1 MQWPNPQEYNE
12 AIQSPNLCFRDV
24 HLRVS
29 TVQTNAIG
37 LPKPATGA
45 FASVYKLTGSEQSW
59 AVRLFHRD
67 VPDQK
72 SRYASISKCLEQLK
86 LPFMAGFQFFD
97 EGIRVK
103 GQWYPMLKMDWMDGV
118 TLDEYLRR
126 NASSPDKIRQV
137 AQAFRQVVDA
147 MSVNGI
153 AHGDMQH
160 GNIMV
165 TPRGLALVDY
175 DGMYVPEMLGMPSAE
190 LGHKN
195 YQHPYR
201 SIEHFGNYT
210 DNFSAWL
217 IHFSLMMIAAD
228 GDLWNFG
235 RDRECLI
242 FTYADLIKP
251 EESKVFQELSTH
263 QHPEIRNAAHLL
275 IRLANCPVEQVPS
288 LGASAEQLQ
297 DLPQMDLLQ
306 QMLLKDKIEQEDS
319 TRVSDAASTV
329 AALETLSARRQMP
342 KERMNKLWQGVSK
355 AGGSL
360 LSSVV
365 ETIKS
370 TPVEPQ
376 ILLFRGNEVYQKG
389 SYAEAIPLY
398 LKALEQTDR
407 KLKNASGEDEPIL
420 WRLHNTIN
428 LQVGK
433 AFLLLGDMTKSIYY
447 FRTVMRSPKLANSQF
462 EVMEA
467 SACLLVTY
475 CEMNRM
481 NDVDTLINS
490 GISVPELSVAL
501 VHQVGSE
508 LAGLVG
514 RTRAILIAG
523 EFFERSSEWHRACSI
538 YEYAISSGRR
548 VGDNELLLDDAML
561 AVLVRLSRCY
571 LYADRPLVAIR
582 CLQSVLNNKDQL
594 DQDLF
599 ERALLNLAVAQRQV
613 GSRQD
618 VISVLLRCSPRGL
631 LRIIRQEMRTPLGM
645 VPALADVVNEMA
657 MQLGERG
664 RSEEARLAVRLS
676 ADIYK
681 NAEYQMQ
688 AIEICKL
695 LEVGKFDEADLKAQD
710 REVFSIEGVKDRFR
724 SAALINS
731 TRLVVADRF
740 AEAFDCLAKYDCPIA
755 SAVSAIEDKIRDGL
769 RTCSRVGWSGESLT
783 KTLSTMG
790 ELSSRGLFSPDLR
803 QLVVTTLLSEPHQI
817 EALPSAVRDF
827 ADFLSSV
834 VEDGSSHPDVLRLRR
849 LALNIEEAQASM
861 HVITPAA
868 FLKKEQK
875 TSGGGLKSTF
885 SGAIKASVVSVA
897 EMHSRAGQELD
908 VLKHL
913 SAFTRDGVSVE
924 LEMAATKLAGMHSEG
939 LLASKFCERIADLLV
954 KYFADSSGMRRW
966 RMSGAQHTEQRKQ
979 QIENAVVSIMATFT
993 AVPGVNSTVGSN
1005 LKRCLSFIASGN

>member
-24 HLRVS
+24 HLRVA
-29 TVQTNAIG
+29 TVQTNSIG

-45 FASVYKLTGSEQSW
+45 FASVYKLSSPQKSW

-72 SRYASISKCLEQLK
+72 ARYERISKCLEQLK
-86 LPFMAGFQFFD
+86 LPFMAEFRFFD
-97 EGIRVK
+97 EGIKVK
-103 GQWYPMLKMDWMDGV
+103 GQWYPMLKMDWVDGV

-126 NASSPDKIRQV
+126 NASNPEKVRQL
-137 AQAFRQVVDA
+137 ANAFRQLIDG
-147 MSVNGI
+147 MKQHGI
-153 AHGDMQH
+153 AHGDLQH

-165 TPRGLALVDY
+165 TQQGLQLVDY
-175 DGMYVPEMLGMPSAE
+175 DGMYVSDMLGMPSAE

-201 SIEHFGNYT
+201 SIEHFGDYT

-228 GDLWNFG
+228 ADLWNWG

-242 FTYADLIKP
+242 FTHADLLKP
-251 EESKVFQELSTH
+251 EESRVFDELSRH
-263 QHPEIRNAAHLL
+263 QHTEIRHAAHLL
-275 IRLANCPVEQVPS
+275 MRLANCPVEQVPS
-288 LGASAEQLQ
+288 LDASPEELQ

-306 QMLLKDKIEQEDS
+306 QMLLKDKIEQEDAS
-319 TRVSDAASTV
+319 RATDAASTV
-329 AALETLSARRQMP
+329 AALETLSTRRQMP
-342 KERMNKLWQGVSK
+342 KERMNKLWHGVSK

-370 TPVEPQ
+370 SPVEPT
-376 ILLFRGNEVYQKG
+376 ILMFRANETYQKG
-389 SYAEAIPLY
+389 NYAEAIPLY
-398 LKALEQTDR
+398 LKAVEQVDR
-407 KLKNASGEDEPIL
+407 KLKNASSEDEPRL
-420 WRLHNTIN
+420 WRLQNSIN
-428 LQVGK
+428 LQIGK

-490 GISVPELSVAL
+490 GVSVPELSVAL
-501 VHQVGSE
+501 VHQVGAE
-508 LAGLVG
+508 FAGLVG
-514 RTRAILIAG
+514 RTKAILIAG
-523 EFFERSSEWHRACSI
+523 EYFERQSEWHRACSI
-538 YEYAISSGRR
+538 YEYAISSGRK

-571 LYADRPLVAIR
+571 LYADRPLVAVR

-613 GSRQD
+613 GSQQD
-618 VISVLLRCSPRGL
+618 VVSVLLRCSPRGL

-664 RSEEARLAVRLS
+664 RAEEARLAVRLS

-681 NAEYQMQ
+681 NAEYQKQ
-688 AIEICKL
+688 AEEICKL

-731 TRLVVADRF
+731 TKLVMADKF
-740 AEAFDCLAKYDCPIA
+740 AEAFESLEKYDCPIA
-755 SAVSAIEDKIRDGL
+755 SAVSAIEDKVRDGL
-769 RTCSRVGWSGESLT
+769 RTCSRVGWSGEPLT

-790 ELSSRGLFSPDLR
+790 ELSTRGLLSPDLR

-849 LALNIEEAQASM
+849 LALNIEETQASM
-861 HVITPAA
+861 HVITPGA

-875 TSGGGLKSTF
+875 TSASGLKNTF
-885 SGAIKASVVSVA
+885 GSAIRASAISVA
-897 EMHSRAGQELD
+897 ETNSRAGQESE

-924 LEMAATKLAGMHSEG
+924 LEMAATKLADMHSEA
-939 LLASKFCERIADLLV
+939 LLSSKFCERISDLLV

-966 RMSGAQHTEQRKQ
+966 RMSGAQQTEQRKQ
-979 QIENAVVSIMATFT
+979 QVENAVVSIMATCT
-993 AVPGVNSTVGSN
+993 AVPGVNTTVGSN

>member
-24 HLRVS
+24 HLRVA
-29 TVQTNAIG
+29 TVQANSIG

-45 FASVYKLTGSEQSW
+45 FASVYKLSSPQKSW

-72 SRYASISKCLEQLK
+72 ARYERISKCLEQLK
-86 LPFMAGFQFFD
+86 LPFMAEFRFFD
-97 EGIRVK
+97 EGIKVK
-103 GQWYPMLKMDWMDGV
+103 GQWYPMLKMDWVDGV

-126 NASSPDKIRQV
+126 NASNPEKVRQL
-137 AQAFRQVVDA
+137 ANAFRQLIDG
-147 MSVNGI
+147 MKRHGI
-153 AHGDMQH
+153 AHGDLQH

-165 TPRGLALVDY
+165 TQQGLQLVDY
-175 DGMYVPEMLGMPSAE
+175 DGMYVSDMLGMASAE

-201 SIEHFGNYT
+201 SIEHFGDYT

-228 GDLWNFG
+228 ADLWNWG

-242 FTYADLIKP
+242 FTHADLLKP
-251 EESKVFQELSTH
+251 EESRVFDELSRH
-263 QHPEIRNAAHLL
+263 QHTEIRHAAHLL
-275 IRLANCPVEQVPS
+275 MRLANCPVEQVPS
-288 LGASAEQLQ
+288 LDASPEQLQ

-306 QMLLKDKIEQEDS
+306 QMLLKDKIEQEDAS
-319 TRVSDAASTV
+319 RATDAASTV
-329 AALETLSARRQMP
+329 AALETLSTRRQMP
-342 KERMNKLWQGVSK
+342 KERMNKLWHGVSK

-370 TPVEPQ
+370 SPVEPT
-376 ILLFRGNEVYQKG
+376 ILMFRANEVYQKG
-389 SYAEAIPLY
+389 NYAEAIPLY
-398 LKALEQTDR
+398 LKAVEQVDR
-407 KLKNASGEDEPIL
+407 KLKNASSEDEPRL
-420 WRLHNTIN
+420 WRLQNSIN
-428 LQVGK
+428 LQIGK

-475 CEMNRM
+475 CELNRM

-490 GISVPELSVAL
+490 GVSVPELSVAL
-501 VHQVGSE
+501 VHQVGAE
-508 LAGLVG
+508 FAGLVG
-514 RTRAILIAG
+514 RTKAILIAG
-523 EFFERSSEWHRACSI
+523 EYFERQSEWHRACSI
-538 YEYAISSGRR
+538 YEYAISSGRK

-571 LYADRPLVAIR
+571 LYADRPLVAVR

-613 GSRQD
+613 GSQQD
-618 VISVLLRCSPRGL
+618 VVSVLLRCSPRGL

-664 RSEEARLAVRLS
+664 RAEEARLAVRLS

-681 NAEYQMQ
+681 NAEYQKQ
-688 AIEICKL
+688 AEEICKL

-731 TRLVVADRF
+731 TRLVMADKF
-740 AEAFDCLAKYDCPIA
+740 AEAFECLEKYDCPIA
-755 SAVSAIEDKIRDGL
+755 SAVSAIEDKVRDGL
-769 RTCSRVGWSGESLT
+769 RTCSRVGWSGEPLT

-790 ELSSRGLFSPDLR
+790 ELSTRGLLSPDLR

-849 LALNIEEAQASM
+849 LALNIEETQASM
-861 HVITPAA
+861 HVITPGA

-875 TSGGGLKSTF
+875 ISASGLRNTF
-885 SGAIKASVVSVA
+885 GSAIKASAISVA
-897 EMHSRAGQELD
+897 ETHSRAGQELE

-924 LEMAATKLAGMHSEG
+924 LEMAATKLADMHFEG
-939 LLASKFCERIADLLV
+939 FLSTKFCERISDLLV

-966 RMSGAQHTEQRKQ
+966 RMSGAQQTEQRKQ
-979 QIENAVVSIMATFT
+979 QVENAVVSIMATCT
-993 AVPGVNSTVGSN
+993 AVPGVNTTVGSN